1 MRGGSL
7 HERIEIQQATEAA
20 DGAGQLIRTWSAY
33 KRNVPAMAE
42 QVSGGETLRGRHVSA
57 EATTVFTT
65 RWIDGVTTRM
75 RVVWGG
81 VNYLLVA
88 TGEVYTGLGQMRI
101 QCKEA
106 D

>member
-1 MRGGSL
+1 MRGGRL
-7 HERIEIQQATEAA
+7 HERIEIQQATDAA
-20 DGAGQLIRTWSAY
+20 DGAGQLIRTGTAY

-42 QVSGGETLRGRHVSA
+42 QVSGGETLRGRQVSS

-65 RWIDGVTTRM
+65 RWLDGVTTKM

-81 VNYLLVA
+81 ATYHIVA
-88 TGEVYTGLGQMRI
+88 TGEVYAGLGEMRI